1 MEYFKRKEHDI
12 TVVFDGWK
20 GGGSA
25 ENYSV
30 KGRVRIIYSRLGE
43 KADSVIKRVV
53 SSEKREWIVVSSDRD
68 IAAHAWSNGSV
79 PIPSETFMELLGKS
93 VSQYQEADE
102 IEDDEDYGINISRK
116 GNPGRLSKK
125 ERAIQRALSKL

>member
-30 KGRVRIIYSRLGE
+30 RGGVRIIYSRLGE
-43 KADSVIKRVV
+43 KADSVIKRII
-53 SSEKREWIVVSSDRD
+53 SAEKKEWIVISSDRD
-68 IAAHAWSNGSV
+68 IAAHAWSTGSV
-79 PIPSETFMELLGKS
+79 PVPSETFMELIGKS
-93 VSQYQEADE
+93 VLQYQEADE
-102 IEDDEDYGINISRK
+102 IEDYDDYGIDTSRK

-125 ERAIQRALSKL
+125 EKAIQRALSKL

>member
-30 KGRVRIIYSRLGE
+30 RGGVRIIYSRLGE
-43 KADSVIKRVV
+43 KADSVIKRII
-53 SSEKREWIVVSSDRD
+53 SAEKKEWIVISSDRD
-68 IAAHAWSNGSV
+68 IAAHAWSTGSV
-79 PIPSETFMELLGKS
+79 PVPSETFMELIGKS
-93 VSQYQEADE
+93 VLQYQEADE
-102 IEDDEDYGINISRK
+102 IEDDEDYGIDTSRK

-125 ERAIQRALSKL
+125 EKAIQRALSKL

>member
-1 MEYFKRKEHDI
+1 MEYFNRKEHDI

-30 KGRVRIIYSRLGE
+30 RGRVRTIYSRLGE
-43 KADSVIKRVV
+43 KADSVIKRII
-53 SSEKREWIVVSSDRD
+53 SSDKREWIVVSSDRD
-68 IAAHAWSNGSV
+68 IAAHAWATDSV
-79 PIPSETFMELLGKS
+79 PVPSETFMEILEKPAR
-93 VSQYQEADE
+93 QYQEADE
-102 IEDDEDYGINISRK
+102 AEDDEDYGINISRK